1 MHQTVVALG
10 LAGLL
15 LAAGSST
22 ASAAFT
28 VAPAKSVTSI
38 LNSDLT
44 DVRWRRCWVPERMRS
59 AHFRSP
65 RHFLPSY
72 DQPTRDRE
80 WLWNDP

>member
-1 MHQTVVALG
+1 MHKTVVALG

-15 LAAGSST
+15 LAAGSLT
-22 ASAAFT
+22 PSAAFT
-28 VAPAKSVTSI
+28 VPPAKSVISS

-44 DVRWRRCWVPERMRS
+44 NVRWRRCWLPERMRF
-59 AHFRSP
+59 AHFRSA
-65 RHFLPSY
+65 RHNLPSY